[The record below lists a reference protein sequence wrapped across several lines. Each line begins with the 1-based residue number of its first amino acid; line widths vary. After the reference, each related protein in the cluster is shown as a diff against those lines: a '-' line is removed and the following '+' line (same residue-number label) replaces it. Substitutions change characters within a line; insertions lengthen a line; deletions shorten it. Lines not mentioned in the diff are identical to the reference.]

1 MVGYFERATPLG
13 PKISLRPFAGEKEKW
28 NGGVMSLCG
37 DNDEDSLMAWKVPSF
52 FIEVKTEDEE
62 GMATQIQFGIEREA

>member
-1 MVGYFERATPLG
+1 
-13 PKISLRPFAGEKEKW
+13 
-28 NGGVMSLCG
+28 MSLCG

-62 GMATQIQFGIEREA
+62 GMATQIQFRIERGMRRSRERVSSLRFLDDKKKSVFEHSG